1 MFEISNSLC
10 LKYQML
16 TAAVVA
22 RIYGFENFSLKLKPF
37 FVFIFFVFIF
47 LYLYF
52 LYLYFFVFLHS
63 YTNKK
68 LEKTKI
74 GKICYCFK
82 KNVFFRKSGFYRKP
96 SELNFTLSRQ
106 ELHDY

>member
-22 RIYGFENFSLKLKPF
+22 RIYGFENFSLKLKP
-37 FVFIFFVFIF
+37 
-47 LYLYF
+47 
-52 LYLYFFVFLHS
+52 FFVFLHS

>member
-1 MFEISNSLC
+1 
-10 LKYQML
+10 ML

-37 FVFIFFVFIF
+37 FVFIFFVF
-47 LYLYF
+47 
-52 LYLYFFVFLHS
+52 VHS

-74 GKICYCFK
+74 GKICYCLK
-82 KNVFFRKSGFYRKP
+82 KCFLRKSGFYRKP
-96 SELNFTLSRQ
+96 SQLNFTLSRQ